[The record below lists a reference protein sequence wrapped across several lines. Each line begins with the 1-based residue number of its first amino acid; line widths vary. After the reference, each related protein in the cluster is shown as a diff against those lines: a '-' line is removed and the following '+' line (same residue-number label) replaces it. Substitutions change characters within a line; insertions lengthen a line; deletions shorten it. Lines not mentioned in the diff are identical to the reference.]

1 MVPTSVGREE
11 LSRADVL
18 SLEVGWTMV
27 GGKYPVD
34 PTSVGRDELS
44 VAVPLSASVAWV
56 VVDDVS
62 LVEATNGTAER
73 PVVLSWLE
81 VKLLSLYV
89 G

>member
-1 MVPTSVGREE
+1 
-11 LSRADVL
+11 
-18 SLEVGWTMV
+18 MV

-34 PTSVGRDELS
+34 PISVGRDELS
-44 VAVPLSASVAWV
+44 VTGPLSASVAWM

-62 LVEATNGTAER
+62 LVEATNGAAER